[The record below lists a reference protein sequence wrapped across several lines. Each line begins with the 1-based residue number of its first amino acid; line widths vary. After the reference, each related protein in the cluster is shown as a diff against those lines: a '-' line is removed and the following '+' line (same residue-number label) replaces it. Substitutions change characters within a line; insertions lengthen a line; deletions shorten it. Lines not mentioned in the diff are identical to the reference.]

1 MTASQKS
8 KTQTGPLEG
17 IRVIELGHMIAGP
30 YSGQVFAD
38 FGADVIKVEP
48 PEKGDPMRVWGRGKY
63 PLWWTICARNKRCI
77 TVNLREKEGQDIIKK
92 LVEQADIVVE
102 NIRPGTLE
110 KWGLGYDDLK
120 AVNSKIILVRV
131 SGYGQTGPYA
141 QRAGYAA
148 IGEAMGGMRY
158 LSGYPDRRPSRTG
171 LSLGDTIT
179 ALYAMV
185 GALAALQHRQRT
197 GEGQVVDCALYEAV
211 LATMEATIPEYTV
224 SGYIRERSGSI
235 LPNVAPSNIYQCK
248 DGDIL
253 IAANQDSV
261 FQRLCNAMEQSDLAE
276 DKRFFDH
283 TARGKNQEELDILI
297 DKWTSNYT
305 LAQMDALMEKH
316 GVPCGKVYRAPEMLE
331 DAHYQAREAIIDVP
345 HEEWGEVKMQNVVP
359 KLSGTP
365 GGVKW
370 PGPKL
375 GEHNG
380 DVYREL
386 LDMSADEISALKN
399 KNII

>member
-102 NIRPGTLE
+102 NFRPGTLE

-179 ALYAMV
+179 ALYATV

-261 FQRLCNAMEQSDLAE
+261 FQRLCNAMEQSELAE

-399 KNII
+399 ENII

>member
-8 KTQTGPLEG
+8 KPQTGPLEG

-102 NIRPGTLE
+102 NFRPGTLE

-179 ALYAMV
+179 ALYATV

>member
-1 MTASQKS
+1 MAADQKS
-8 KTQTGPLEG
+8 ETKTGPLEG
-17 IRVIELGHMIAGP
+17 VRVIELGHMIAGP

-102 NIRPGTLE
+102 NFRPGTLE
-110 KWGLGYDDLK
+110 KWGLGYEDLK
-120 AVNSKIILVRV
+120 AVNKKIILVRV

-158 LSGYPDRRPSRTG
+158 LSGFPDRRPSRTG

-179 ALYAMV
+179 ALYATI
-185 GALAALQHRQRT
+185 GALAALQNRHRT

-235 LPNVAPSNIYQCK
+235 LPNVAPSNIYKCK

-261 FQRLCNAMEQSDLAE
+261 FQRLCNAMEQPALAE

-283 TARGKNQEELDILI
+283 TARGANQVELDELI
-297 DKWTSNYT
+297 DGWTSNFT
-305 LAQMDALMEKH
+305 LEQMDALMEEH

-345 HEEWGEVKMQNVVP
+345 HEEWGDLKMQNVVP

-370 PGPKL
+370 PGAKL
-375 GEHNG
+375 GQHNG
-380 DVYREL
+380 DVYRGL
-386 LDMSADEISALKN
+386 LDMSADEIAQLKD
-399 KNII
+399 KKII